1 MTGPLDQLMIHGVK
15 TVPLMHPQS
24 LDADRH
30 LPLRGPVLET
40 AAQTVVLVAVVPV
53 QTAEAVMATIASTTK
68 SQAVT
73 VAKNLT
79 IRALDE
85 ETAEVNEVAGNEV
98 QLGKQKKTRKPRRTE
113 IEIVFETG
121 MVTKKKKE
129 IAEKETA
136 NEIVSVSGIATATGI
151 EIDIAEMIKTATGM
165 SEKSE
170 TSVAKLLPVLFP
182 RGLIAVVFLLVLM
195 LQGIETYQMAMRL
208 LGNEEDLLTTR

>member
-1 MTGPLDQLMIHGVK
+1 
-15 TVPLMHPQS
+15 MHPQF

-30 LPLRGPVLET
+30 LLLRVLVLEM
-40 AAQTVVLVAVVPV
+40 AAQTVVPVAVVPV
-53 QTAEAVMATIASTTK
+53 QTVEAVMATIVSTTR

-79 IRALDE
+79 IRVLDA
-85 ETAEVNEVAGNEV
+85 ETAEVNEAAGNEA

-113 IEIVFETG
+113 IEIVFGTG
-121 MVTKKKKE
+121 MVTKRRREIAIKTK
-129 IAEKETA
+129 IAEKETG
-136 NEIVSVSGIATATGI
+136 NEIVSGIATATGTGI
-151 EIDIAEMIKTATGM
+151 GIAEMIKTATEM

-170 TSVAKLLPVLFP
+170 TSGVAKLLPVLSP

-208 LGNEEDLLTTR
+208 LGKEEDLLTTR